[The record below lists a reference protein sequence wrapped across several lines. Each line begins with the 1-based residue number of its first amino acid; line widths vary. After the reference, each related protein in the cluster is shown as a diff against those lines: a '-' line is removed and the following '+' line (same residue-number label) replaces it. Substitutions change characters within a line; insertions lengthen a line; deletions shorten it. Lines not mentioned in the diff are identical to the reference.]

1 MAHAKIKA
9 SKRLLSWIASL
20 WLEMSVRYEVRLT
33 EIFFQS
39 KTNSNCALP
48 ASGRR
53 NRVATSRRQIASRV

>member
-39 KTNSNCALP
+39 KTTQIALP